1 MKNIAKV
8 LLLGL
13 VASPV
18 VYVSSCSYL
27 SHSRRAAFDAVVV
40 GDSQETVARKFGSSV
55 VIERSKGQPF
65 LRYASQA
72 CTMPCVERWWLENRM
87 ALDTE
92 AWSVE
97 FDQEGRVVR
106 KVTWSSP

>member
-1 MKNIAKV
+1 MNNFSKV

-18 VYVSSCSYL
+18 VYASSCSYI
-27 SHSRRAAFDAVVV
+27 SHSRQASFDAVAV
-40 GDSQETVARKFGSSV
+40 GDPREAVAKRFGTSV
-55 VIERSKGQPF
+55 VIESSNGQPF
-65 LRYASQA
+65 LRYASQP

-97 FDQEGRVVR
+97 FGKDGRVIR